1 MKKIISFAAL
11 ALLISLSASVFAQKK
26 PIEIGKKEFL
36 TKVANYETNP
46 TTWQYLGDKPAIIDF
61 YADWCK
67 PCKLVEGPLK
77 ELAKE
82 YEGKIYIYK
91 VNVDKHKDLAKEIGI
106 SSIPTM
112 NTTAERRSLPAIFT
126 QALVIAFKMFSG
138 IFCFFLSFLFLK
150 WLRYTNYITLK
161 SVFQELMRYN

>member
-1 MKKIISFAAL
+1 MRKAISIVAIAMVFC
-11 ALLISLSASVFAQKK
+11 LSASVMAQKK

-36 TKVANYETNP
+36 AKVVNYEKDA

-112 NTTAERRSLPAIFT
+112 IFAPIGKDP
-126 QALVIAFKMFSG
+126 QILMGAKSKEE
-138 IFCFFLSFLFLK
+138 LK
-150 WLRYTNYITLK
+150 KYIDEILLGK
-161 SVFQELMRYN
+161 EE

>member
-1 MKKIISFAAL
+1 MRKAISIVAIAVVFC
-11 ALLISLSASVFAQKK
+11 LSASVMAQKK

-36 TKVANYETNP
+36 AKVVNYEKNT

-112 NTTAERRSLPAIFT
+112 IFAPIG
-126 QALVIAFKMFSG
+126 QDPQILMGAKSKEE
-138 IFCFFLSFLFLK
+138 LK
-150 WLRYTNYITLK
+150 KYIDEILLGK
-161 SVFQELMRYN
+161 QE

>member
-26 PIEIGKKEFL
+26 PIEIGEKEFL

-67 PCKLVEGPLK
+67 PCKLVEQPLK

-112 NTTAERRSLPAIFT
+112 IFAPIGKDP
-126 QALVIAFKMFSG
+126 QILMGAKSKEE
-138 IFCFFLSFLFLK
+138 LK
-150 WLRYTNYITLK
+150 KYIDEILLGK
-161 SVFQELMRYN
+161 EE

>member
-1 MKKIISFAAL
+1 MRKAISIVAIAMVFC
-11 ALLISLSASVFAQKK
+11 LSASVMAQKK

-36 TKVANYETNP
+36 AKVVNYEKN
-46 TTWQYLGDKPAIIDF
+46 TTIWQYLGDKPAIIDF

-112 NTTAERRSLPAIFT
+112 IFAPIG
-126 QALVIAFKMFSG
+126 QDPQILMGAKSKEE
-138 IFCFFLSFLFLK
+138 LK
-150 WLRYTNYITLK
+150 KYIDEILLGK
-161 SVFQELMRYN
+161 QE

>member
-112 NTTAERRSLPAIFT
+112 IFAPIG
-126 QALVIAFKMFSG
+126 QDPQILMGAKSKEE
-138 IFCFFLSFLFLK
+138 LK
-150 WLRYTNYITLK
+150 KYIDEILLGK
-161 SVFQELMRYN
+161 EE